1 MDSGVKK
8 DSATELIIKIQYIVD
23 SGVKKDSATE
33 LLGVG
38 LINKLLHINDKI
50 INTHHQCHLSVM
62 YM

>member
-50 INTHHQCHLSVM
+50 INIV
-62 YM
+62 